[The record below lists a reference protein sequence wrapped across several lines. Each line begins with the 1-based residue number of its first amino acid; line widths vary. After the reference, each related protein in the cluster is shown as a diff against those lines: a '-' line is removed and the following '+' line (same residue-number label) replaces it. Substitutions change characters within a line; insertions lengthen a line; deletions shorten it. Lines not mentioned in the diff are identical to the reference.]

1 MSQKKPLRY
10 EESVNRLEEIAGE
23 LENGDLPLDEA
34 VKRFEESVTLASFC
48 KNYLE
53 NLKGK
58 VTELTGEETDGE
70 QDNV

>member
-1 MSQKKPLRY
+1 MSQKKTLRY
-10 EESVNRLEEIAGE
+10 EDAVNRLEEIAVE

-34 VKRFEESVTLASFC
+34 VKRFEESVSLAAFC

-58 VTELTGEETDGE
+58 VTELAEEETEDE
-70 QDNV
+70 RDDV